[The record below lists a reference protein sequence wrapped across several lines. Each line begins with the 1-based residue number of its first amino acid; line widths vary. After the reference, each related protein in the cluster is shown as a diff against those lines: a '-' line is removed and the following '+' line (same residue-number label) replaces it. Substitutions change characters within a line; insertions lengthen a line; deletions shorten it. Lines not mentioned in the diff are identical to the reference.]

1 MKALIT
7 GASSGLGRDMARYLA
22 SKNIN
27 LILVARDRE
36 GLEKLQNELKVNVKI
51 YVYDLSIKENVYEL
65 YEKVKDENIDI
76 LINNAG
82 IALDN
87 DFNLKTYE
95 EFSEVVNTNLTGTYY
110 LTKLLVKKINHGG
123 EIIFVSSTNG
133 VDTPYIESIDYDASK
148 AGVIS
153 LMQNM
158 ANMLA
163 PNLRVNAVAPGWV
176 NTKMNETLSEEFKKA
191 EEGKILLG
199 RFADPEEI
207 ANVIEFLCS
216 DNASYV
222 NKTLIRVD
230 GGLK

>member
-1 MKALIT
+1 MKKVLIT
-7 GASSGLGRDMARYLA
+7 GGTSGIGLA
-22 SKNIN
+22 TLSKLVLNYDVLFTYCSNETEVLKLEEKYNIKGYRLDLN
-27 LILVARDRE
+27 DKNSIEELVS
-36 GLEKLQNELKVNVKI
+36 KL
-51 YVYDLSIKENVYEL
+51 D
-65 YEKVKDENIDI
+65 NIDI

-191 EEGKILLG
+191 EEEKILLG

>member
-1 MKALIT
+1 MPEEIKHLFRTA
-7 GASSGLGRDMARYLA
+7 AERLG
-22 SKNIN
+22 S
-27 LILVARDRE
+27 V
-36 GLEKLQNELKVNVKI
+36 
-51 YVYDLSIKENVYEL
+51 
-65 YEKVKDENIDI
+65 DI

-95 EFSEVVNTNLTGTYY
+95 EFSKVVNTNLTGTYY
-110 LTKLLVKKINHGG
+110 LTKLLVKKINSGG

-163 PNLRVNAVAPGWV
+163 PDLRVNAVAPGWV
-176 NTKMNETLSEEFKKA
+176 NTKMNETLSEDFKKA
-191 EEGKILLG
+191 EEEKILLR

-207 ANVIEFLCS
+207 ANVIGFLCS

>member
-1 MKALIT
+1 M
-7 GASSGLGRDMARYLA
+7 
-22 SKNIN
+22 
-27 LILVARDRE
+27 
-36 GLEKLQNELKVNVKI
+36 
-51 YVYDLSIKENVYEL
+51 
-65 YEKVKDENIDI
+65 
-76 LINNAG
+76 
-82 IALDN
+82 DN

-95 EFSEVVNTNLTGTYY
+95 EFSKVVNTNLTGTYY
-110 LTKLLVKKINHGG
+110 LTKLLVKKINSGG

-191 EEGKILLG
+191 EEGKILLR
-199 RFADPEEI
+199 RFANPEEI

>member
-1 MKALIT
+1 MKKVLIT
-7 GASSGLGRDMARYLA
+7 GGTSGIGLA
-22 SKNIN
+22 T
-27 LILVARDRE
+27 
-36 GLEKLQNELKVNVKI
+36 LEKLVLNYEVLFTYCCNETEALKLEEKYNIKG
-51 YVYDLSIKENVYEL
+51 YRLDLNDKKSIEEL
-65 YEKVKDENIDI
+65 VSKLDNIDI

-82 IALDN
+82 IARDN

-163 PNLRVNAVAPGWV
+163 PDIRVNAIAPGWV
-176 NTKMNETLSEEFKKA
+176 NTRMNETLSEEFKNA
-191 EEGKILLG
+191 EEEKILLG
-199 RFADPEEI
+199 RFAEPEEI

-216 DNASYV
+216 EKASYV